1 MIDRVTIKQRGK
13 AAFMANFWI
22 CVLVALVLTVLV
34 SGGGIGGGISSGFNT
49 TLNLNH
55 RDVPGIEGFSGFSQ
69 GMQDFDPDM
78 FFEQFNAAGGGIV
91 FGVLAG
97 VVAIAGVI
105 GVLLG
110 VFLIAPLQVGGCRF
124 FFENGERSAA
134 FETLAFPFKTNY
146 MNVVKTMFL
155 QNLFIFLWSLLFLI
169 PGIIKSYAYRL
180 VPYILA
186 EAPDIDAREA
196 RVRSEEMMKGHK
208 WEAFVYDLSF
218 LGWDL
223 LAVCTCGIL
232 AIFYVNPYKFASDAE
247 LYRAIKFI
255 NYGGYV
261 PPMRSAEP
269 QAPAGGNT
277 QYYAPYGN
285 APQQPQDPYAQQYA
299 APQNPQYPYPPQNP
313 AQQPQDPYAG
323 QYGVPQNTQQYPYAP
338 QDPPKPPQ
346 DTEE

>member
-13 AAFMANFWI
+13 AAFMANFWM
-22 CVLVALVLTVLV
+22 CVLVALVLTILV
-34 SGGGIGGGISSGFNT
+34 SGGGIGGGITSGFNT
-49 TLNLNH
+49 TVNINNQNI
-55 RDVPGIEGFSGFSQ
+55 PGGNFSEFQEGIQ
-69 GMQDFDPDM
+69 NFDPDM

-91 FGVLAG
+91 LGALAG
-97 VVAIAGVI
+97 VIAIAGVI

-110 VFLIAPLQVGGCRF
+110 IFLVAPLRVGGCRF
-124 FFENGERSAA
+124 FFENGERSAR

-155 QNLFIFLWSLLFLI
+155 QNLFIFLWSLLFII
-169 PGIIKSYAYRL
+169 PGIVKSYAYRL

-186 EAPDIDAREA
+186 EAPDMDAREA
-196 RVRSEEMMKGHK
+196 RTRSEEMMKGHK
-208 WEAFVYDLSF
+208 WEAFVFDLSF

-223 LAVCTCGIL
+223 LCVCTCGIL
-232 AIFYVNPYKFASDAE
+232 AIFYVNPYKFAADAE
-247 LYRAIKFI
+247 LYRAIKYI

-261 PPMRSAEP
+261 PPIRTAEP

-285 APQQPQDPYAQQYA
+285 AQQYGAPQNPQDPYAQQYG
-299 APQNPQYPYPPQNP
+299 APQQPQDPYSSQNP
-313 AQQPQDPYAG
+313 AQQPQYP
-323 QYGVPQNTQQYPYAP
+323 PQYPYAP

-346 DTEE
+346 DNEE